1 MERVKTLPKGYF
13 PTTKS
18 KKFQRVQ
25 NKELSELV
33 EELEVAEENLRNA
46 ISPFLLKLFKKFY
59 KKQYLWSEF
68 VACIAEIDCLMSL
81 AEVSKT
87 ENDMVKP
94 IIIQKKSEDQKS

>member
-1 MERVKTLPKGYF
+1 MPFHHSCSSYL
-13 PTTKS
+13 KS
-18 KKFQRVQ
+18 SI
-25 NKELSELV
+25 N
-33 EELEVAEENLRNA
+33 
-46 ISPFLLKLFKKFY
+46 
-59 KKQYLWSEF
+59 KQYLWSEF